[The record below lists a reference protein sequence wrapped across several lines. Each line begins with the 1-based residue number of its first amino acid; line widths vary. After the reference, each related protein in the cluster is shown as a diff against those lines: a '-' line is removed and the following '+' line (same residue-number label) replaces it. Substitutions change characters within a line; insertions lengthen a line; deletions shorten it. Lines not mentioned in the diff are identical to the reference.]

1 LALND
6 PAESGSNSG
15 IWDVRSSTIIMI
27 AVAAVFGL
35 LAVFMAQ
42 SWLNS
47 QADARL
53 KSLEAQKT
61 QPVATQ
67 TLVVA
72 SRPLRFGNELSA
84 SVLREMP
91 WPADTIP
98 QGGYKSIQELTAQ
111 GKRVVLTAIE
121 ANEPVLASKITGEGQ
136 RATLSAVIGEGHKA
150 MTIRV
155 NDVDGVA
162 GFVLPGDRVDV
173 MLSRQIDKGNAVND
187 VVLKSAKVLA
197 IDQLADERT
206 DKPSV
211 AKAVTLEVD
220 IGGAQKLALASQIG
234 TLALALRKAGDSEP
248 TASRPITTADLVNSK
263 SADDADDGGKFATV
277 AITRAA
283 NRTIY
288 SVPKDGLVNAT
299 ARAGQGTIQ

>member
-1 LALND
+1 
-6 PAESGSNSG
+6 
-15 IWDVRSSTIIMI
+15 MI

-35 LAVFMAQ
+35 LAVFVAQ

-47 QADARL
+47 QAEARL

-61 QPVATQ
+61 KPSATQ

-72 SRPLRFGNELSA
+72 SKQLRFGNELSP
-84 SVLREMP
+84 SVLREMA
-91 WPADTIP
+91 WPADALP
-98 QGGYKSIQELTAQ
+98 QGAFKSIQEMLAQ

-121 ANEPVLASKITGEGQ
+121 ANEPVLASKITGQGQ
-136 RATLSAVIGEGHKA
+136 RATLSAVIAEGHKA
-150 MTIRV
+150 MMIRV

-162 GFVLPGDRVDV
+162 GFVLPGDRVDI
-173 MLSRQIDKGNAVND
+173 MLSRQIDKGSATND
-187 VVLKSAKVLA
+187 VVLKNTKVLA

-220 IGGAQKLALASQIG
+220 IGGAQKLALAAQIG

-248 TASRPITTADLVNSK
+248 TASRAITLTDLFNSK
-263 SADDADDGGKFATV
+263 AADE
-277 AITRAA
+277 R
-283 NRTIY
+283 
-288 SVPKDGLVNAT
+288 
-299 ARAGQGTIQ
+299 

>member
-1 LALND
+1 
-6 PAESGSNSG
+6 
-15 IWDVRSSTIIMI
+15 VRSSTIIMI

-35 LAVFMAQ
+35 LAVFVAQ

-47 QADARL
+47 QAEARL
-53 KSLEAQKT
+53 KSLEAQKVKPT
-61 QPVATQ
+61 ATQ
-67 TLVVA
+67 SLVVA
-72 SRPLRFGNELSA
+72 GRALRFGNELSP

-91 WPADTIP
+91 WPADALP
-98 QGGYKSIQELTAQ
+98 QGAFRSINEMLGQ

-121 ANEPVLASKITGEGQ
+121 ANEPVLASKITGQGQ
-136 RATLSAVIGEGHKA
+136 RATLSAMIGDGHKA

-187 VVLKSAKVLA
+187 VVLKNAKVLA

-220 IGGAQKLALASQIG
+220 IAGAQKLALAGQIG
-234 TLALALRKAGDSEP
+234 TLALTLRKAGDSEP
-248 TASRPITTADLVNSK
+248 TASRPITITDLFTSKNS
-263 SADDADDGGKFATV
+263 DDRDENGKFATV
-277 AITRAA
+277 SITRAA

-288 SVPKDGLVNAT
+288 SVPKDGVFDAT
-299 ARAGQGTIQ
+299 ARVGQGTMQ

>member
-1 LALND
+1 M
-6 PAESGSNSG
+6 
-15 IWDVRSSTIIMI
+15 RSSTIIMI

-35 LAVFMAQ
+35 LAVFVAQ

-47 QADARL
+47 QAEARL
-53 KSLEAQKT
+53 KSLEAQKVKPT
-61 QPVATQ
+61 ATS

-84 SVLREMP
+84 SSLREMP
-91 WPADTIP
+91 WPIDSIP
-98 QGGYKSIQELTAQ
+98 QGGFRSIQDMLGQ

-121 ANEPVLASKITGEGQ
+121 ANEPVLASKITGQGQ
-136 RATLSAVIGEGHKA
+136 RATLSAMIGDGHKA

-187 VVLKSAKVLA
+187 VVLKNAKVLA

-206 DKPSV
+206 EKPSV

-220 IGGAQKLALASQIG
+220 IAGAQKLALAGQIG
-234 TLALALRKAGDSEP
+234 TLALTLRRAGDSEP
-248 TASRPITTADLVNSK
+248 TASRPITLTDLFNSK
-263 SADDADDGGKFATV
+263 SDEPDEKGKFATIS
-277 AITRAA
+277 ITRAA

-288 SVPKDGLVNAT
+288 SVPKDDVINAT
-299 ARAGQGTIQ
+299 VRVGQGTMQ

>member
-1 LALND
+1 
-6 PAESGSNSG
+6 
-15 IWDVRSSTIIMI
+15 VRSSTVIMI

-35 LAVFMAQ
+35 LAVFVAQ

-47 QADARL
+47 QAEARL
-53 KSLEAQKT
+53 RSLEAQKT
-61 QPVATQ
+61 QPAPSQ

-72 SRPLRFGNELSA
+72 NRQLRFGNELAASA
-84 SVLREMP
+84 LREVP
-91 WPADTIP
+91 WPTDTLP
-98 QGGYKSIQELTAQ
+98 QGAFKTVNELLSQ

-121 ANEPVLASKITGEGQ
+121 ANEPVLASKITGQGQ
-136 RATLSAVIGEGHKA
+136 RATLSAVIGDGHKA

-162 GFVLPGDRVDV
+162 GFVLPGDRVDI
-173 MLSRQIDKGNAVND
+173 MLSRQLEKGAAVND
-187 VVLKSAKVLA
+187 IILKNTKVLA

-234 TLALALRKAGDSEP
+234 TLALALRKAGDADP
-248 TASRPITTADLVNSK
+248 TASRPITLADLTNSR
-263 SADDADDGGKFATV
+263 SGDEPEDNGKFSTIS
-277 AITRAA
+277 ITRAM
-283 NRTIY
+283 NKTIY
-288 SVPKDGLVNAT
+288 SVPKDGGADRAT
-299 ARAGQGTIQ
+299 VQVGTMH

>member
-1 LALND
+1 
-6 PAESGSNSG
+6 
-15 IWDVRSSTIIMI
+15 VRSSTVIMI

-35 LAVFMAQ
+35 LAVFVAQ

-47 QADARL
+47 QAEARM

-61 QPVATQ
+61 KPSSAQ
-67 TLVVA
+67 TIVVA
-72 SRPLRFGNELSA
+72 SRQLRFGNELSA
-84 SVLREMP
+84 GVLREMP
-91 WPADTIP
+91 WPTDALP
-98 QGGYKSIQELTAQ
+98 LGSFKSIQQVLQE

-121 ANEPVLASKITGEGQ
+121 ANEPVLASKITGQGQ

-173 MLSRQIDKGNAVND
+173 MLSRQLEKNSAIND
-187 VVLKSAKVLA
+187 VVLKNAKVLA
-197 IDQLADERT
+197 IDQLADERS

-220 IGGAQKLALASQIG
+220 IAGAQKLALAAQIG
-234 TLALALRKAGDSEP
+234 TLALALRKAGDSDA
-248 TASRPITTADLVNSK
+248 TASRPITLADLINSK
-263 SADDADDGGKFATV
+263 SSDDPEDGGKFATIS
-277 AITRAA
+277 ITRAL

-288 SVPKDGLVNAT
+288 SVPKDGGGSRAT
-299 ARAGQGTIQ
+299 ALLGQGTAR

>member
-1 LALND
+1 
-6 PAESGSNSG
+6 
-15 IWDVRSSTIIMI
+15 VRSSTIIMI

-35 LAVFMAQ
+35 LAVFVAQ

-47 QADARL
+47 QAEARL
-53 KSLEAQKT
+53 KSMEAQKVK
-61 QPVATQ
+61 PAATS

-72 SRPLRFGNELSA
+72 SRALRFGNELAA
-84 SVLREMP
+84 SSLREMQ
-91 WPADTIP
+91 WPADAIP
-98 QGGYKSIQELTAQ
+98 QGGFRSIQDVLSQ

-121 ANEPVLASKITGEGQ
+121 ANEPVLSSKITGQGQ
-136 RATLSAVIGEGHKA
+136 RATLSAVIAEGRKA

-187 VVLKSAKVLA
+187 VVLKNAKVLA

-220 IGGAQKLALASQIG
+220 IEGAQKLALASQIG
-234 TLALALRKAGDSEP
+234 TLALTLRKAGDSEP
-248 TASRPITTADLVNSK
+248 TTSRPITTADLFNSK
-263 SADDADDGGKFATV
+263 SVDDAADAGKFATIG
-277 AITRAA
+277 ITRAA
-283 NRTIY
+283 TRTIY
-288 SVPKDGLVNAT
+288 SVPKDGLPNAT
-299 ARAGQGTIQ
+299 ARAGQGTMQ

>member
-1 LALND
+1 M
-6 PAESGSNSG
+6 
-15 IWDVRSSTIIMI
+15 RSSTVIMI

-35 LAVFMAQ
+35 LAVFVAQ

-47 QADARL
+47 QAEARL

-61 QPVATQ
+61 KPTAAQSI
-67 TLVVA
+67 VVA
-72 SRPLRFGNELSA
+72 SRALRFGNELSP

-91 WPADTIP
+91 WPADAIP
-98 QGGYKSIQELTAQ
+98 QGAFRSINEMLSH

-121 ANEPVLASKITGEGQ
+121 ANEPVLASKITGQGQ
-136 RATLSAVIGEGHKA
+136 RATLSAMISDGHKA

-173 MLSRQIDKGNAVND
+173 MLSRQIDKTNAMND
-187 VVLKSAKVLA
+187 VVLKNVKVLA

-220 IGGAQKLALASQIG
+220 ITGAQKLALASQIG
-234 TLALALRKAGDSEP
+234 TLALALRKAGDVEP
-248 TASRPITTADLVNSK
+248 SPSRPITVTDLTGER
-263 SADDADDGGKFATV
+263 SADDGRSKFATIG
-277 AITRAA
+277 ITRAM
-283 NRTIY
+283 NRTLY
-288 SVPKDGLVNAT
+288 SVPKDDRGPRAVAT
-299 ARAGQGTIQ
+299 LGQRTTN

>member
-1 LALND
+1 
-6 PAESGSNSG
+6 
-15 IWDVRSSTIIMI
+15 VRSSTIIMI

-47 QADARL
+47 QAEARL

-61 QPVATQ
+61 KPSAAQ

-72 SRPLRFGNELSA
+72 SRQLRFGNELA
-84 SVLREMP
+84 PGALREVA
-91 WPADTIP
+91 WPIDALP
-98 QGGYKSIQELTAQ
+98 QGGFKTIQELLAS

-121 ANEPVLASKITGEGQ
+121 ANEPVLASKITGQGQ

-173 MLSRQIDKGNAVND
+173 MLSRQLDKGSAIND
-187 VVLKSAKVLA
+187 VVLKDAKVLA

-211 AKAVTLEVD
+211 SKAITLEVD
-220 IGGAQKLALASQIG
+220 IAGAQKLALAAQIG
-234 TLALALRKAGDSEP
+234 TLALALRKAGDSAP
-248 TASRPITTADLVNSK
+248 TASRPITLADLMNSK
-263 SADDADDGGKFATV
+263 GSDDPDDGGKFATV
-277 AITRAA
+277 AVTRGM

-288 SVPKDGLVNAT
+288 SVPKDGGGNPAT
-299 ARAGQGTIQ
+299 ADLRQGTMH

>member
-1 LALND
+1 M
-6 PAESGSNSG
+6 
-15 IWDVRSSTIIMI
+15 RSSTIIMI

-35 LAVFMAQ
+35 LAVFVAQ

-47 QADARL
+47 QAEARL
-53 KSLEAQKT
+53 KRMEAQKVKPT
-61 QPVATQ
+61 ATS

-84 SVLREMP
+84 SSLREMP
-91 WPADTIP
+91 WPIDSIP
-98 QGGYKSIQELTAQ
+98 QGGFRSIQDMLGQ

-121 ANEPVLASKITGEGQ
+121 ANEPVLASKITGQGQ
-136 RATLSAVIGEGHKA
+136 RATLSAMIGDGHKA

-187 VVLKSAKVLA
+187 VVLKNAKVLA

-211 AKAVTLEVD
+211 VKAVTLEVD
-220 IGGAQKLALASQIG
+220 IAGAQKLALAGQIG
-234 TLALALRKAGDSEP
+234 TLALTLRRAGDSEP
-248 TASRPITTADLVNSK
+248 TASRPITLSDLFNSK
-263 SADDADDGGKFATV
+263 SDEPDEKGKFATIS
-277 AITRAA
+277 ITRAA

-288 SVPKDGLVNAT
+288 SVPKDDVINAT
-299 ARAGQGTIQ
+299 VRVGQGTMQ